1 MTLAFLI
8 LGFLVGNVTGL
19 SASPIA
25 TALVPALFA
34 LAGGSVLAFL
44 KDLSVDDRKVAGRAI
59 IGFSAGCLAGI
70 YLAIFITSRQLL
82 GPTSLPDQRKNYL
95 RSSEQSAINQIDQR
109 VRRGDITADE
119 GYRQLRATLDK
130 PQ

>member
-1 MTLAFLI
+1 MTLAFFA

-44 KDLSVDDRKVAGRAI
+44 KGLSAEDRQLAGRAI
-59 IGFSAGCLAGI
+59 IGFSVGCLAGL
-70 YLAIFITSRQLL
+70 YLAIIVTSKQLL
-82 GPTSLPDQRKNYL
+82 GPGGPAGEREPYL
-95 RSSEQSAINQIDQR
+95 RSSEQSAATRIDQR
-109 VRRGDITADE
+109 VRQGDISREE
-119 GYRQLRATLDK
+119 GYNQLLSEIK
-130 PQ
+130 KNQ

>member
-1 MTLAFLI
+1 MALAYVF

-44 KDLSVDDRKVAGRAI
+44 KDLSPEDRILAGRAI
-59 IGFSAGCLAGI
+59 TGFSVGCLAGV
-70 YLAIFITSRQLL
+70 YLAIIVTSRQLL
-82 GPTSLPDQRKNYL
+82 GPTGDPDEQRTYL
-95 RSSEQSAINQIDQR
+95 RSSEQSAIDQVDQR
-109 VRRGDITADE
+109 VRRRDITVDQ
-119 GYRQLRATLDK
+119 GYRELREILKNAS
-130 PQ
+130 